1 MYAQLNNLAEMICC
15 LIFSDACDYF
25 ASQLSPLSQTEQ
37 EEWLEKI
44 VDYIQNQT
52 LDAPFVEK
60 ELIEA
65 AIVVRHCYLF
75 MFSTSRIKIC
85 IYSLLDMLTFTIT
98 LDFKNT
104 LKI

>member
-1 MYAQLNNLAEMICC
+1 MICC

-25 ASQLSPLSQTEQ
+25 ASQLSPLIQSEQ

-65 AIVVRHCYLF
+65 AIVVRHYY
-75 MFSTSRIKIC
+75 IQ
-85 IYSLLDMLTFTIT
+85 IYVFNS
-98 LDFKNT
+98 
-104 LKI
+104 